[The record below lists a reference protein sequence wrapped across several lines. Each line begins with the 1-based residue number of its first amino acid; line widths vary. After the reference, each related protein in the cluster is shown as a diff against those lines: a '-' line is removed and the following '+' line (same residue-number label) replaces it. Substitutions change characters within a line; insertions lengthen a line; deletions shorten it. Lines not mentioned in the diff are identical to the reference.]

1 VVGVQKEKQMK
12 LRPLGDRILIAR
24 VDAET
29 LTPGGI
35 IIPDSAQ
42 EKPNVGVVRAAGDGH
57 LQPDG
62 TIRPLQLKEG
72 DKVMFGK
79 YVGSDVEVNG
89 EDLLMMGEGDVLGVV
104 ED

>member
-1 VVGVQKEKQMK
+1 MK
-12 LRPLGDRILIAR
+12 LRPLGDRVLISR

-29 LTPGGI
+29 LSPGGI

-42 EKPNVGVVRAAGDGH
+42 EKPNVGMVVAAGEGH

-62 TIRPLQLKEG
+62 TTKPLLLKEG

-79 YVGSDVEVNG
+79 YVGTDVEVDG
-89 EDLLMMGEGDVLGVV
+89 KELLMMGEQDVLGVIV